1 MYIYNVYNT
10 IELFVCL
17 YVYVI
22 IIIVIIIIITHYY
35 IFIIIIIVIVIILI
49 IYTYLYITST
59 LAFFRVLGVSS
70 DRRPRSPPGQRAP
83 PIAPSRPP
91 LNPESCREWP
101 GREVNAWLDA
111 RYIIICIV
119 LFIIYIYVTYI
130 IYNTYIYYK

>member
-35 IFIIIIIVIVIILI
+35 IFIIIVIVIILI

-119 LFIIYIYVTYI
+119 LFIIYICNIYYI
-130 IYNTYIYYK
+130 LYIYIYYK